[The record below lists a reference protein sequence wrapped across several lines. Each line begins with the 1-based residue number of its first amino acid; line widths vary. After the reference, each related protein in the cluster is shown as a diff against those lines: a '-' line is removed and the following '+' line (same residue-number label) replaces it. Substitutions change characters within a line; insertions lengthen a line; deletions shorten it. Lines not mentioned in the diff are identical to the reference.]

1 MIDAAAR
8 ELDEYARA
16 CVQARGTFSLV
27 LAGGSTP
34 ADLYRALANNDDA
47 LPWAATQLWFGDER
61 CVPPTHHDSNYR
73 MAHETLIGPLGLP
86 ADRVHRMRGEL
97 PPGEAADAYEAE
109 IREAFALAPG
119 ELPHFDLVL
128 LGIGEDG
135 HTASLFPDTT
145 ALGVHDRVVA
155 PNYVP
160 KLDAHRITLS
170 MPCLCAAQRVWIL
183 VAGARKAEIVA
194 AVLGGPQTPARY
206 PVQQVRLPESP
217 VIWWLD
223 EPAAAQLSP

>member
-1 MIDAAAR
+1 MSAPRITDQGSAELRVFPATALIDAAAR

-27 LAGGSTP
+27 LAGGNTP
-34 ADLYRALANNDDA
+34 AELYRALASNDDA

-61 CVPPTHHDSNYR
+61 CVPPTHRDSNYR

-109 IREAFALAPG
+109 IREAFALAPD

-135 HTASLFPDTT
+135 
-145 ALGVHDRVVA
+145 
-155 PNYVP
+155 
-160 KLDAHRITLS
+160 
-170 MPCLCAAQRVWIL
+170 
-183 VAGARKAEIVA
+183 
-194 AVLGGPQTPARY
+194 
-206 PVQQVRLPESP
+206 
-217 VIWWLD
+217 
-223 EPAAAQLSP
+223 